1 MIPDRLVLATGNPGK
16 VDELRTLVRDWGRVD
31 ALDLRGFPGVALP
44 EESAPSYVGNA
55 VAKARA
61 VANAT
66 GLPALADD
74 SGLEVEALGGE
85 PGVRSARYAGRG
97 AGDEDNNRLLLSRL
111 RGVRDRRARFVCV
124 AALSRDGRLVR
135 AFRGELEGLLLEAP
149 RGEGGFGYDPLFLHP
164 PLGTTLAELDAGRK
178 LMVSHRGRALAAM
191 FQFLNG
197 GARAETR

>member
-1 MIPDRLVLATGNPGK
+1 MTLHCATTNAGKLAEFRLAADRHGGRRWRLEPLPGLERLPACEENGATF
-16 VDELRTLVRDWGRVD
+16 E
-31 ALDLRGFPGVALP
+31 A
-44 EESAPSYVGNA
+44 NA
-55 VAKARA
+55 VAKALHY
-61 VANAT
+61 
-66 GLPALADD
+66 GALCAGWLFADD

-85 PGVRSARYAGRG
+85 PGVRSARYAGPG

-111 RGVRDRRARFVCV
+111 RGVLDRRARFVCV

-164 PLGTTLAELDAGRK
+164 PLGATLAELDAGRK